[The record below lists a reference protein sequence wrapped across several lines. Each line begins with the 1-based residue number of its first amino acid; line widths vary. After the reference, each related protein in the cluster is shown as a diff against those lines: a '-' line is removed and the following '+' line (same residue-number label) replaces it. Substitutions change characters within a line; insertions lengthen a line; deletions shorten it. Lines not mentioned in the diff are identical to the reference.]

1 MLTLINQE
9 VTYIAYLN
17 IHISTLRMAYLNKK
31 YNNLRLAL
39 VTN

>member
-9 VTYIAYLN
+9 VTYIVYLN
-17 IHISTLRMAYLNKK
+17 IHISTLRMANLNKK

>member
-17 IHISTLRMAYLNKK
+17 IHISTLRMANHNKK